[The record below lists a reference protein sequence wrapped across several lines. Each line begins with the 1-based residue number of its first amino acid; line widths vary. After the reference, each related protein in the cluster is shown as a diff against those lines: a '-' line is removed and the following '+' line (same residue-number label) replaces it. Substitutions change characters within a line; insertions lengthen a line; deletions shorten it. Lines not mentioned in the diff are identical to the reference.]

1 MLRHKRLGSRYRSG
15 RGSSR
20 SSSAAPTAKTLMS
33 RTVLL
38 TATAVGTF
46 TRKGGILE
54 NTRTLTFSKHIEWGS
69 SRSSRLDPMSERLHR
84 LRRSHEQHAGEQ
96 SQFGEL

>member
-1 MLRHKRLGSRYRSG
+1 
-15 RGSSR
+15 
-20 SSSAAPTAKTLMS
+20 MS

-54 NTRTLTFSKHIEWGS
+54 KTRTLSFGKHIEWGS
-69 SRSSRLDPMSERLHR
+69 SRSSRLDPMIS
-84 LRRSHEQHAGEQ
+84 
-96 SQFGEL
+96 